1 MAAIDDYIRS
11 LRNAFADWSDAEA
24 TRDRNARDLPPADFD
39 ARRDR
44 YDRSVKE
51 ARQTIRDHLQTRVL
65 RYGVHYDRH
74 GSALDK
80 FLDDAPYTSSAF
92 IMTKY
97 PAPGDDSDKAKTL
110 QKIMD
115 LVSQALRDAKL
126 EPRIAK
132 DATYHASTWDN
143 VELHALGCCLGVAIA
158 ESHYLPEFNPNVAM
172 EWGWMRAMGRPV
184 IFLVEKDFKLR
195 GDVEGLIREQ
205 FDWNDPEGTIPG
217 AIENAIATVKKAG
230 LL

>member
-1 MAAIDDYIRS
+1 MPVIDDYIRS
-11 LRNAFADWSDAEA
+11 LRNAFEDWLDAEA
-24 TRDRNARDLPPADFD
+24 TRERNARDLSPADFD
-39 ARRDR
+39 SRRDR

-51 ARQTIRDHLQTRVL
+51 AREAIKDHLVSQVL

-74 GSALDK
+74 GAALEK
-80 FLDDAPYTSSAF
+80 FFADGPYAKSAF

-97 PAPGDDSDKAKTL
+97 P
-110 QKIMD
+110 
-115 LVSQALRDAKL
+115 DAKNPTANDQTL
-126 EPRIAK
+126 EKIIGLVATALEKAEMQPRVAR

-184 IFLVEKDFKLR
+184 IFLVEKKFKLR
-195 GDVEGLIREQ
+195 GDVEGLIREE
-205 FDWNDPEGTIPG
+205 FDWNDPDGTIP
-217 AIENAIATVKKAG
+217 AAVENAIATLKKAG
-230 LL
+230 GL